1 MADLFH
7 YGSAAKALDADDR
20 YGSDGE
26 MKKTQY
32 IMQLLGF
39 PGDVDTLKCLLT
51 AAEKGIEVESGILDM
66 TKGEQDS
73 ADYRAI
79 SPFGLTPALKEAYYT
94 IAGEP
99 GVGVFIEGRGL
110 GNRLAPRNAAVLATE
125 MYWMEVGKEDVQP
138 HIEALMT
145 QKVCGQMAD
154 PAFVTNDIAAQAAR
168 EALTDPLDAFDEQL
182 TSNEFVV
189 GVYSYADIHWTI
201 YIHLLTVMGEGVLF
215 ARHSNIKAWF
225 ERIKAHKSFSGQD
238 IISYDFLPTLDEI
251 KAKVM
256 KDVECG
262 EF

>member
-20 YGSDGE
+20 YGSDGA

-32 IMQLLGF
+32 VMQLLGF
-39 PGDVDTLKCLLT
+39 PGDVETLKCLLT
-51 AAEKGIEVESGILDM
+51 AAEKGIEVESGVLDM
-66 TKGEQDS
+66 TKGEQDGD
-73 ADYRAI
+73 DYRAI
-79 SPFGLTPALKEAYYT
+79 SPFGITPALKEAHYT

-99 GVGVFIEGRGL
+99 GMAVFIEGRGL

-125 MYWMEVGKEDVQP
+125 MYWMEVGKADVQP
-138 HIEALMT
+138 HVEALMM
-145 QKVCGQMAD
+145 QKVCGPMAD
-154 PAFVTNDIAAQAAR
+154 SSFTADDVAIQAAR
-168 EALTDPLDAFDEQL
+168 AALADPLGAFDDQL
-182 TSNEFVV
+182 QSNEFVV
-189 GVYSYADIHWTI
+189 GQYSFADIHWTI

-215 ARHSNIKAWF
+215 AKHNNIKAWF
-225 ERIKAHKSFSGQD
+225 DRIKAHKSFSGQD

>member
-7 YGSAAKALDADDR
+7 FGSAAKSLDAEDR
-20 YGSDGE
+20 YGADGA

-32 IMQLLGF
+32 VMQLLGF

-79 SPFGLTPALKEAYYT
+79 SPFGITPALKEAHYT
-94 IAGEP
+94 VIGEP
-99 GVGVFIEGRGL
+99 GTAVFIEGRGL
-110 GNRLAPRNAAVLATE
+110 GNRLAPRNAAVLASG
-125 MYWMEVGKEDVQP
+125 MYWMEVGKADVQP
-138 HIEALMT
+138 YVEALMM
-145 QKVCGQMAD
+145 QKVCGRMAD
-154 PAFVTNDIAAQAAR
+154 SSFTANDLAIQAAR
-168 EALTDPLDAFDEQL
+168 KALTAPLNAFDEQL
-182 TSNEFVV
+182 SLNEFVV
-189 GVYSYADIHWTI
+189 GAYSYADIHWTI
-201 YIHLLTVMGEGVLF
+201 YIHLLTVMGEGELF
-215 ARHSNIKAWF
+215 AKLGNIKAWF
-225 ERIKAHKSFSGQD
+225 DRIKAHKSFSGQD

-251 KAKVM
+251 KAKTM

>member
-1 MADLFH
+1 MVDLFH
-7 YGSAAKALDADDR
+7 YGSAAKALDAEDR
-20 YGSDGE
+20 YGSDGD

-39 PGDVDTLKCLLT
+39 PGDVDTLKCLLI
-51 AAEKGIEVESGILDM
+51 AAEKGIEVESGLLDM
-66 TKGEQDS
+66 AKGEQDG

-79 SPFGLTPALKEAYYT
+79 SAFGLTPALKEAYYT

-99 GVGVFIEGRGL
+99 GVAVFIEGRGL

-125 MYWMEVGKEDVQP
+125 MYWMEVGKDNVQP
-138 HIEALMT
+138 HVEALMM

-154 PAFVTNDIAAQAAR
+154 SSFVADDAAINAAR
-168 EALTDPLDAFDEQL
+168 EALTAPLDAFDEQL

-189 GVYSYADIHWTI
+189 GVYSFADIHWTV
-201 YIHLLTVMGEGVLF
+201 YLHLLSTLGEGVLF

-225 ERIKAHKSFSGQD
+225 ERVKTHKSFSGQN

-251 KAKVM
+251 KAKVL
-256 KDVECG
+256 KDVQCG